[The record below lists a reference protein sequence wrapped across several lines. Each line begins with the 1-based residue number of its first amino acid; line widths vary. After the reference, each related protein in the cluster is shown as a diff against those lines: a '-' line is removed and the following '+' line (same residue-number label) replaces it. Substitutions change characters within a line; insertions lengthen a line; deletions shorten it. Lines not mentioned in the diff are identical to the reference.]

1 MGYVLCC
8 VSVLKRIDLDG
19 FVSFLVLVI
28 VVQGVSLLVKLYKL
42 IFFVQGSEGFSSKID
57 FLGS

>member
-1 MGYVLCC
+1 MGYVLYC
-8 VSVLKRIDLDG
+8 VSVLERIDLDG

-28 VVQGVSLLVKLYKL
+28 VVQGVSL
-42 IFFVQGSEGFSSKID
+42 FVHDIKQASIID